1 MRDGRPKPSGSAT
14 SQGIDDE
21 GSSVPDESNDEELA
35 SLRTFL
41 HFPEEVALRLTD
53 TEYQLFYQ
61 VAPIDYL
68 RQVTFDLGGEG
79 VLGAVTERHMIRRA
93 PPTHTQQSKS
103 TVRAL
108 IRRFN
113 QVSRIG
119 RTITYIHKPS
129 VKLVKEQNI
138 QIVEFPDRNMSSWQN
153 IQFAE
158 CPVRKMSS

>member
-113 QVSRIG
+113 QVSAWVTELVLTQSSLEERKATLACILRVALSCWNIG
-119 RTITYIHKPS
+119 NFNGAM
-129 VKLVKEQNI
+129 E
-138 QIVEFPDRNMSSWQN
+138 IV
-153 IQFAE
+153 AGL
-158 CPVRKMSS
+158 K